1 MKKRYMILHFKST
14 VMNNWKVQK
23 VRRLQPLHSHPETR
37 IKEASRAKNMFNMIL
52 TRIWSENPLWLGIC
66 MKRIVKREWSE
77 HPVQLENDNTPKTK
91 TKSCK
96 ISRDF
101 STVLPSSSY
110 QKLILKMTCL
120 QMWLSNRF
128 FVSWISYEHDT
139 SYYRAFH
146 DLKNQSSWRL
156 HVSIWVVFCLFGC
169 FRK

>member
-1 MKKRYMILHFKST
+1 MWKRVKHFRHPWTSREMQSSDPSWFSFCSAFPPKTIDLDTKTCFVSLTRLFFVNWTINCRTGKNMKKRYMILHFKST

-66 MKRIVKREWSE
+66 MKREWSE

-101 STVLPSSSY
+101 STVLPIRNKY
-110 QKLILKMTCL
+110 
-120 QMWLSNRF
+120 
-128 FVSWISYEHDT
+128 
-139 SYYRAFH
+139 
-146 DLKNQSSWRL
+146 
-156 HVSIWVVFCLFGC
+156 
-169 FRK
+169 